1 MLVGKFKAMPSK
13 YTIKDLERISGI
25 KAHTLRI
32 WEQRYEILNP
42 ERSSTNIR
50 YYNDDDLKRIL
61 NISFLNNNGFKIS
74 NIAKLND
81 KSLLEE
87 VGRFFNSYQKES
99 DQIENLIRCLMDMDE
114 ERFEKTITNSIEHFG
129 FESTIENIIFPFF
142 RHLGNMWQLGVVT
155 PAQEHYISNLIRQ
168 KLIVGIDQLKPV
180 ILPEAKTYLFFLPNQ
195 ELHEMGLLY
204 AYYLVKSRGHKCLYL
219 GQSVPL
225 EDLATIS
232 ETVKPNFLVSIIT
245 ATMQDTS
252 LNEFISLCD
261 SKIPGPEFL
270 LSGRLVLSVEEAVK
284 LPSSRFKTFA
294 DFDSFKK
301 MI

>member
-1 MLVGKFKAMPSK
+1 MASK

-50 YYNDDDLKRIL
+50 YYNDSDLKRIL
-61 NISFLNNNGFKIS
+61 NVSFLNNNGYKIS

-87 VGRFFNSYQKES
+87 VGNFFNSYRKES
-99 DQIENLIRCLMDMDE
+99 DQIENLVRCLMDMDE
-114 ERFEKTITNSIEHFG
+114 ERFENTITNSIEHFG

-168 KLIVGIDQLKPV
+168 KLIVGIDQLKPD
-180 ILPEAKTYLFFLPNQ
+180 INPAAKTYLFFLPNL

-204 AYYLVKSRGHKCLYL
+204 AHYLVKSRGHKCLYL

-225 EDLATIS
+225 DDLANIT
-232 ETVKPNFLVSIIT
+232 ETVKPDILVSLIT
-245 ATMQDTS
+245 ASMQDTS
-252 LNEFISLCD
+252 LNEFIQRCD
-261 SKIPGPEFL
+261 EKIPGPEFL
-270 LSGRLVLSVEEAVK
+270 LSGRLVLSVEENLK

-294 DFDSFKK
+294 DFESFKK